1 MVQNNILNGVTVLD
15 LSRVLAG
22 PYCGMLLADMG
33 ATVIKVEMPKVGDD
47 SRAMGPF
54 LNGES
59 VYYMNFNRG
68 KLGCTLNLKAVSY
81 THLDVYKRQPST
93 PITNLLRSA

>member
-33 ATVIKVEMPKVGDD
+33 ATVI
-47 SRAMGPF
+47 
-54 LNGES
+54 
-59 VYYMNFNRG
+59 
-68 KLGCTLNLKAVSY
+68 
-81 THLDVYKRQPST
+81 
-93 PITNLLRSA
+93 